1 MAVGVAPSPVMADR
15 GDVRVPTLFF
25 AFTALLH
32 LAGVLSRFDRFYE
45 ALPAFVHASLL
56 CGQLPL
62 LLVEG
67 YFLDRSL
74 SLNSRRKGSPA
85 WMALPSGPVRWSL
98 ALAIT
103 YLGLFVLQTWSV
115 EIGVFDPTPPE
126 AWPDAQRLSWFVGF
140 AVLASFP
147 AYILAT
153 SAMLPV
159 LRGLVWPLRR
169 LPTGLALLLAV
180 VAGGGLSL
188 AVLSLVDADKSDAFG
203 ELAGQVEALRS
214 HPLEGLVM
222 VLGGPLL
229 GGGLGALRERRGR
242 RRRALPAEE

>member
-1 MAVGVAPSPVMADR
+1 MTAR

-45 ALPAFVHASLL
+45 ALPAVVHAGLL

-67 YFLDRSL
+67 YLLDRSL
-74 SLNSRRKGSPA
+74 SSSSRRKGTPA
-85 WMALPSGPVRWSL
+85 WMALPGGPVRWSL
-98 ALAIT
+98 ALAVT

-126 AWPDAQRLSWFVGF
+126 VWGNTQRLGWFIGF

-147 AYILAT
+147 AYLFAV

-159 LRGLVWPLRR
+159 LRVLVRPLRR
-169 LPTGLALLLAV
+169 LPTAIALLLAV
-180 VAGGGLSL
+180 IAGAGLSF
-188 AVLSLVDADKSDAFG
+188 AVLSMVDAEKSDAFR
-203 ELAGQVEALRS
+203 ELAGQAEALRS
-214 HPLEGLVM
+214 QPLPGLLM

-229 GGGLGALRERRGR
+229 GGFGVLRGR
-242 RRRALPAEE
+242 SGWRRARPGEE

>member
-1 MAVGVAPSPVMADR
+1 MAAIVAPSLVMAAR
-15 GDVRVPTLFF
+15 GDARVPTLFF

-45 ALPAFVHASLL
+45 ALPTFVHASLL
-56 CGQLPL
+56 CSQLPL

-74 SLNSRRKGSPA
+74 SSGREGFPT

-103 YLGLFVLQTWSV
+103 YLGLFVLQTWSF

-126 AWPDAQRLSWFVGF
+126 VWPDAQRLGWFVGF
-140 AVLASFP
+140 AVVASFP
-147 AYILAT
+147 AYMLAT

-159 LRGLVWPLRR
+159 LRVLVWPLRR
-169 LPTGLALLLAV
+169 LPTALALLLAV
-180 VAGGGLSL
+180 VAGGGLSV
-188 AVLSLVDADKSDAFG
+188 AVLSLVDAEKSDAFR
-203 ELAGQVEALRS
+203 ELASLVDALQA

-222 VLGGPLL
+222 TLGGPLF
-229 GGGLGALRERRGR
+229 GGVLGALRERLGR
-242 RRRALPAEE
+242 HRRSQPAEA